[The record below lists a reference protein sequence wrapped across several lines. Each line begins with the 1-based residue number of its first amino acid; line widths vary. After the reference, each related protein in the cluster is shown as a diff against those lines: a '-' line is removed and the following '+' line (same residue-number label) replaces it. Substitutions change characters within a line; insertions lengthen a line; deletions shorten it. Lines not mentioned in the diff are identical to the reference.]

1 MDIITPESLPKKA
14 FTDPQEAWNYISHIY
29 RRNTGFIREKLID
42 LTQGHVPKGR
52 VRAYYPEVQVTS
64 RSYGKTDSESSG
76 TSVFGSQLF
85 PSDNDQD
92 QTTESIGVTLN
103 QMVYDRSRFTTLRSQ
118 RALSRATG
126 LSGSAPPP
134 RRR

>member
-64 RSYGKTDSESSG
+64 RSYGKTDSTLPYG
-76 TSVFGSQLF
+76 YLHTPGIYR
-85 PSDNDQD
+85 
-92 QTTESIGVTLN
+92 TTIT
-103 QMVYDRSRFTTLRSQ
+103 
-118 RALSRATG
+118 
-126 LSGSAPPP
+126 APG
-134 RRR
+134 